1 MSGFKLSQKFNLD
14 FNLAPKALEVLVGC
28 GSFNPITYSHLN
40 MLQETHDYMMRKGR
54 HVLAGF
60 ISPVNDYYGKKGLL
74 PSYHRV
80 EMCKIATK
88 SSTWINVDDWES
100 KQKDY
105 VRTLFVLKRI
115 RKNCLDHLY
124 LLRTRSMI
132 DKKSPTTPKQ
142 TTVLRTNQGITNI
155 IPPNLFKS
163 SKEDINEKLKVRFC
177 CGTDVLE
184 SMAKK
189 GVWIPHQI
197 EELLRDFG
205 VTVLPRLSDGPTA
218 EELVDGCT
226 WLKKYSHNIFFV
238 KGIVM
243 SNLSSSYLRR
253 KIKNGEKIKYYTP
266 EPVQEYIKSNNLYGF
281 K

>member
-1 MSGFKLSQKFNLD
+1 MSFLQLSQKFNLD
-14 FNLAPKALEVLVGC
+14 FNLSSKTLEVLVGC

-40 MLQETHDYMMRKGR
+40 MLQETHDYMMRNGR

-74 PSYHRV
+74 PSAHRV
-80 EMCKIATK
+80 EMCKIATN

-124 LLRTRSMI
+124 HLRTRSI
-132 DKKSPTTPKQ
+132 TDKKSPTAPKP
-142 TTVLRTNQGITNI
+142 TTHFVTKKGITNI
-155 IPPNLFKS
+155 IPTNLSKF
-163 SKEDINEKLKVRFC
+163 SKEDINEKLNVRFC

-205 VTVLPRLSDGPTA
+205 VTVLPRLSDGPSA

-238 KGIVM
+238 KDIIM

-253 KIKNGEKIKYYTP
+253 KIQNGETIKYYTP
-266 EPVQEYIKSNNLYGF
+266 ELVQDYIKANNLYGF